1 MIFRKSKL
9 LLTTIFFFSFFQ
21 SSYSNEIIIPKKK
34 PAFKSQIVIPPL
46 KPGTFNEKQSLK
58 DDKDLPKEIFGI
70 LLPPKKPLIVKKQT
84 LRTVKKTRYYSERD
98 FEFAK
103 QAIRFMEK
111 SNWKDAKNTA
121 KKARAQSIY
130 DFIEWR
136 HLLTSGNK
144 ATFSEYKRFI
154 ERVKDYPRF
163 DRIKYLA
170 EHKINLQNHSPT
182 EIINWFQSNKPLSG
196 YGKMMLGESLIKTG
210 KSGDGIRL
218 IKEGFINADLNTN
231 NLKYFRKK
239 FKNILDTSD
248 YINRAD
254 YYAWEGK
261 YWDLKRVIRYLPSEY
276 QLLYTA
282 RQILISRGYG
292 VDEAIK
298 KVPKN
303 FKNDAGLNYDRL
315 KWRRKKGRVDSSLEI
330 LNKIKNTDEYL
341 VRPDKWWKER
351 SIIGRS
357 LIYKK
362 KYKTA
367 YKIVSNHAMTE
378 GADYA
383 EAEWMS
389 GWIALSFLKNAQ
401 QAENHFLNFYRNVS
415 YPISLSRGSY
425 WLGKTYEKIGDIE
438 NSNKWFLEGSKYLTT
453 YYGQLSHM
461 KVKPQEKFE
470 LDKLMFVDDD
480 YEQEFYS
487 KKLVAIVDLL
497 DYLNK
502 DKYTKHILR
511 FLANDN
517 VEKGSE
523 ALAAKL
529 ASDISRFDFAIQVS
543 KIASY
548 QKRFHNQFNYPIM
561 SVPKFVGG
569 RKIPDPALILSII
582 RQESEFDTSARSRVG
597 AQGLMQLMPYTAKT
611 VSKQAKLG
619 YSKSKLT
626 TDPEYN
632 INLGSH
638 YIAGLIN
645 QYKGSYPFATAA
657 YNAGPKRVK
666 YWKKIN
672 KDPQKKQI
680 DYVDWVE
687 LIKFKETRN
696 YVQRVLENY
705 NVYRYIL
712 SQKPIYLKDFFKNQN
727 LY

>member
-1 MIFRKSKL
+1 MIFRKSIL
-9 LLTTIFFFSFFQ
+9 LLTTIFFFNFFQ

-34 PAFKSQIVIPPL
+34 PTFKNKIVVPLL
-46 KPGTFNEKQSLK
+46 KPGTFDEKQSLK
-58 DDKDLPKEIFGI
+58 NDKDLPKEIFGI
-70 LLPPKKPLIVKKQT
+70 LLPPKKPLVVKKQI
-84 LRTVKKTRYYSERD
+84 LRTTKKTKYYSKRD
-98 FEFAK
+98 FEYAK
-103 QAIRFMEK
+103 QAIKFMEK
-111 SNWKDAKNTA
+111 SNWKDAKITA
-121 KKARAQSIY
+121 KKARAQSIH

-144 ATFSEYKRFI
+144 VTFSEYKRFI

-170 EHKINLQNHSPT
+170 EHKINLQNHSST
-182 EIINWFQSNKPLSG
+182 EIIDWFESNEPLSG
-196 YGKMMLGESLIKTG
+196 YGKMMLGESLIKIG
-210 KSGDGIRL
+210 RSGEGIKL
-218 IKEGFINADLNTN
+218 VKEGFVNADLNTN
-231 NLKYFRKK
+231 SLKYFRKK

-248 YINRAD
+248 YIKRAD

-261 YWDLKRVIRYLPSEY
+261 HWDLKRIIRYLPKDY

-298 KVPKN
+298 KVPQKL
-303 FKNDAGLNYDRL
+303 KNDPGLKYDRL

-330 LNKIKNTDEYL
+330 LNDIQNTKKYL

-357 LIYKK
+357 LLYKK
-362 KYKTA
+362 KYNVA
-367 YKIVSNHAMTE
+367 YKVVSKHAMSE
-378 GADYA
+378 GPEYA

-389 GWIALSFLKNAQ
+389 GWIALSFLKKPEL
-401 QAENHFLNFYRNVS
+401 AENHFKNFYYSVS
-415 YPISLSRGSY
+415 YPISLSRGAY
-425 WLGKTYEKIGDIE
+425 WLGRTYEKIGDKE
-438 NSNKWFLEGSKYLTT
+438 NSNKWYFEGSNYLTT

-470 LDKLMFVDDD
+470 LNKLMFVDDK
-480 YEQEFYS
+480 YEQEFYL

-511 FLANDN
+511 HLANDN
-517 VEKGSE
+517 IEKGSE
-523 ALAAKL
+523 VLAAKL

-561 SVPKFVGG
+561 SIPKFVGG

-638 YIAGLIN
+638 YIAGLISN
-645 QYKGSYPFATAA
+645 YKGSYPFATAA

-666 YWKKIN
+666 YWKKLN

-712 SQKPIYLKDFFKNQN
+712 SQKPIYISDFFKNKP

>member
-1 MIFRKSKL
+1 MIFRKSKFL
-9 LLTTIFFFSFFQ
+9 FTIIFFLSFFQ
-21 SSYSNEIIIPKKK
+21 SSYSNELIIPKKK
-34 PAFKSQIVIPPL
+34 PSFKSKLIIPPF
-46 KPGTFNEKQSLK
+46 KPGTVIEKQSLK
-58 DDKDLPKEIFGI
+58 NDKDLPKEIFGI
-70 LLPPKKPLIVKKQT
+70 LLPPKKPLVVKKQL
-84 LRTVKKTRYYSERD
+84 LRTAKKTKYYSERD
-98 FEFAK
+98 FEYAK

-111 SNWKDAKNTA
+111 SNWKDAKIVA
-121 KKARAQSIY
+121 KKARATSIY

-144 ATFSEYKRFI
+144 ASFSEYRRFI

-170 EHKINLQNHSPT
+170 EHKINLQNQSPS
-182 EIINWFQSNKPLSG
+182 EIINWFTKNEPLSG
-196 YGKMMLGESLIKTG
+196 YGKMMLGESLIRVG
-210 KSGDGIRL
+210 RSGEGTKL
-218 IKEGFINADLNTN
+218 VKEGFVNADLNTN
-231 NLKYFRKK
+231 SLKYFRKK
-239 FKNILDTSD
+239 FKNTLDTSD
-248 YINRAD
+248 YIKRAD

-261 YWDLKRVIRYLPSEY
+261 HWDLKRIIRYLPKDY

-298 KVPKN
+298 KVPQKL
-303 FKNDAGLNYDRL
+303 KNDSGLKYDRL

-330 LNKIKNTDEYL
+330 LNDIQNTKEYL

-357 LIYKK
+357 LLYQK

-367 YKIVSNHAMTE
+367 YKIVSRHAMTE
-378 GADYA
+378 GPEYA

-389 GWIALSFLKNAQ
+389 GWIALSFLKKPEL
-401 QAENHFLNFYRNVS
+401 AENHFKNFYYSVT
-415 YPISLSRGSY
+415 YPISLSRGAY
-425 WLGKTYEKIGDIE
+425 WLGRTYERIGDKE
-438 NSNKWFLEGSKYLTT
+438 NSTKWYFEGSKYLTT

-470 LDKLMFVDDD
+470 LDKLMFVDDS
-480 YEQEFYS
+480 YEQEFYL

-511 FLANDN
+511 HLANDN
-517 VEKGSE
+517 IEKGSE
-523 ALAAKL
+523 VLAAKL

-611 VSKQAKLG
+611 VSKQAKLN

-638 YIAGLIN
+638 YIAGLISD
-645 QYKGSYPFATAA
+645 YKGSYPFATAA

-666 YWKKIN
+666 YWKKLN

-712 SQKPIYLKDFFKNQN
+712 SQKPIYLSDFFKNKP

>member
-9 LLTTIFFFSFFQ
+9 LLTTIFFLSFFQ

-34 PAFKSQIVIPPL
+34 PAFKSQIVIPLL
-46 KPGTFNEKQSLK
+46 KPGTFKIKQSFK
-58 DDKDLPKEIFGI
+58 EDKNLPKEIFGI
-70 LLPPKKPLIVKKQT
+70 LLPLKKPLIVKKQI

-111 SNWKDAKNTA
+111 SNWKDAKSTA

-130 DFIEWR
+130 NFIEWR

-144 ATFSEYKRFI
+144 ATFYEYKKFI

-182 EIINWFQSNKPLSG
+182 EIINWFQNNEPLSG
-196 YGKMMLGESLIKTG
+196 YGKMMLGESLIKIG
-210 KSGDGIRL
+210 KSNDGVRL
-218 IKEGFINADLNTN
+218 IKEGFINADLNIN

-239 FKNILDTSD
+239 FKKILDTSD
-248 YINRAD
+248 YIKRAD

-261 YWDLKRVIRYLPSEY
+261 HWDLKRVIRYLPNDY
-276 QLLYTA
+276 KLLYTA

-292 VDEAIK
+292 VDDAIK

-303 FKNDAGLNYDRL
+303 FKNDVGLNYDRL

-330 LNKIKNTDEYL
+330 LNKIKNTKEYL

-362 KYKTA
+362 KYKMA
-367 YKIVSNHAMTE
+367 YRIVSNHAMTE
-378 GADYA
+378 GAEYA

-389 GWIALSFLKNAQ
+389 GWIALSFLNNAQ
-401 QAENHFLNFYRNVS
+401 QAENHFLNFYNNVS
-415 YPISLSRGSY
+415 YPISLSRGAY
-425 WLGKTYEKIGDIE
+425 WLGKTYEKIGDQE
-438 NSNKWFLEGSKYLTT
+438 NSNKWFFEGSKYLTT

-480 YEQEFYS
+480 YEQVFYS

-632 INLGSH
+632 INLGSY
-638 YIAGLIN
+638 YIGGLIT

-680 DYVDWVE
+680 DYVDWIE
-687 LIKFKETRN
+687 LIKFRETRN

-712 SQKPIYLKDFFKNQN
+712 SQKPIYLTNFFENKG
-727 LY
+727 